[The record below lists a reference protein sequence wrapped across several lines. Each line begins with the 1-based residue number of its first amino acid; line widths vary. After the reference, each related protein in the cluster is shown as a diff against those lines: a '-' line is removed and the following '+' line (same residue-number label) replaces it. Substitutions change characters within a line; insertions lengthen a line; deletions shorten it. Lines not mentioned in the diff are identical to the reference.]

1 MRNRGYRF
9 IIRNIGFQQ
18 GRCALCI
25 NSTWINHLLEE
36 HGIDL
41 RIFRRMTWEDLS
53 NIQASEK
60 AKTILEDLR
69 PRNFWQMCDA
79 LTLCYARYEWEG
91 KTPIYQEPWFAQ
103 YPVMVLEDV
112 YEILLDEGYSQ
123 ADALEITDFFAAQ
136 HTKKNRRDL
145 RDLLELY
152 DVPEDLSRVLLSCRR
167 IGNREQSIRMLM
179 SQLVKVPALVEQSG
193 RNR

>member
-9 IIRNIGFQQ
+9 IIRNFGFQQ

-53 NIQASEK
+53 DIQASEK
-60 AKTILEDLR
+60 ARNILEELR

-79 LTLCYARYEWEG
+79 LTLCYTRYEWEG
-91 KTPIYQEPWFAQ
+91 KTPIYQESWFAQ
-103 YPVMVLEDV
+103 YPVMVIEDV

-123 ADALEITDFFAAQ
+123 VDALEITDFFAAQ
-136 HTKKNRRDL
+136 HTKKDRREL

-152 DVPEDLSRVLLSCRR
+152 DVPEDLSRVLLACRR